1 MKKTIIVMM
10 CLCVVVYATQTD
22 NFISSAKEQKG
33 FGFRNQIQSLS
44 DYSGCNC
51 KKPVTATRKS
61 QLMIFD
67 HDVGCV
73 AIISPPAPPN
83 PPGDYDVIALF
94 RNYGS
99 FTETFDVTA
108 NVYDTTGGTWIPI
121 FTQTVTIIDLP
132 PGDDTLINFGVV
144 TFFPY
149 INYFIEIYT
158 QLPGDENPS
167 NNMCQYLQ
175 LGDVI
180 FELDAETITGD
191 IRLLGVEFDGEYFYV
206 TGATDMTQTKVYVI
220 DTAGTLMHTYNQPA
234 HSTSWG
240 WRDIAWDYAYRGPDR
255 IDTLYSSV
263 NNNVDKWGYDFVGD
277 SLIYY
282 GSFGPGNFGPALAYD
297 TVNEWF
303 FTASFDSIH
312 RIGRD
317 GQVQSVPNPGYY
329 IQGAAYDTDPI
340 NGGWIWWHSA
350 DDPGTGFMCQ
360 IEQMDAITMDF
371 TGLNFGYI
379 PTITPTGVAG
389 GLCFYEGFR
398 GVDALYALVQGD
410 PDAIVG
416 IFVRYD
422 VGIAEEQNTPTPRSF
437 GFAHNITNPAWCR
450 AAISYTTTTQGKI
463 CLKVYDNTGRLI
475 RTLVD
480 HPNEPA
486 GTKTVY
492 WDGKDDNSHT
502 VANGIYF
509 LRLDTAEKSTTHK
522 LILIK

>member
-1 MKKTIIVMM
+1 
-10 CLCVVVYATQTD
+10 
-22 NFISSAKEQKG
+22 
-33 FGFRNQIQSLS
+33 
-44 DYSGCNC
+44 
-51 KKPVTATRKS
+51 
-61 QLMIFD
+61 MIFD

-167 NNMCQYLQ
+167 NDTCQYLQ

-180 FELDAETITGD
+180 FELDAEAITGD

-220 DTAGTLMHTYNQPA
+220 DTAGTLMHSYNQPA
-234 HSTSWG
+234 HSTGWG

-263 NNNVDKWGYDFVGD
+263 DGNVDKWGYDFVGD
-277 SLIYY
+277 SLIYW
-282 GSFGPGNFGPALAYD
+282 GSFGSGNFGPALAYD

-317 GQVQSVPNPGYY
+317 GQVQSVPNPGYAIY
-329 IQGAAYDTDPI
+329 GAAYDDGHPDVDSH
-340 NGGWIWWHSA
+340 WVWWHCRE
-350 DDPGTGFMCQ
+350 DPGTGYLLT
-360 IEQMDAITMDF
+360 IRQMDPVTMTF
-371 TGLNFGYI
+371 TGYHI
-379 PTITPTGVAG
+379 DPVPMMSPTGVAG
-389 GLCFYEGFR
+389 GLCFWSGFIHPGGTWPPMDVLIGMNQGTPDHIYTVFLR
-398 GVDALYALVQGD
+398 YTISSVEEKQSVSVPLV
-410 PDAIVG
+410 
-416 IFVRYD
+416 
-422 VGIAEEQNTPTPRSF
+422 F
-437 GFAHNITNPAWCR
+437 GFPPNMPNPTTGHTP
-450 AAISYTTTTQGKI
+450 ISYTITKPEKV
-463 CLKVYDNTGRLI
+463 CLKIYDGMGRLV
-475 RTLVD
+475 RTLVNA
-480 HPNEPA
+480 HESA

-509 LRLDTAEKSTTHK
+509 LRLDTAEKSATQK